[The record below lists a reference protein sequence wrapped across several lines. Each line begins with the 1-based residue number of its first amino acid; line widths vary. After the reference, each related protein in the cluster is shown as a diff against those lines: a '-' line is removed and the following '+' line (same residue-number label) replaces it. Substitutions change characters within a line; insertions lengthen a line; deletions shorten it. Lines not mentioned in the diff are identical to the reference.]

1 MKKDFLNKLQKNGVS
16 KKDHILLAVSGGVDS
31 MVLMDLLYK
40 TEHQFSIAHCNF
52 CLRGVDSDHD
62 QAFVE
67 SMSEY
72 RKIPI
77 FIKKF
82 DTKKYAKK
90 HKISIQMAA
99 RDLRYSWF
107 RELFITHSFNFL
119 AIAHH
124 LNDSVE
130 TMLMNLIRGTGI
142 AGLHGIQESLN
153 NLIRPLLSF
162 QKDDIINYAQKHN
175 IEYREDASNIDDK
188 YIRNKIRNQLIPL
201 MQEINPN
208 VIDSVG
214 DTISKLS
221 AVEGIYNN
229 VLSEKK
235 GKLLIKRA
243 HEYVINIKNLLK
255 ELFPKQLL
263 YELISDFG
271 FYDVDTVFRSL
282 SSESGREFFNSNFY
296 MIKDRHELIISK
308 HIVNEHC
315 IIYEDTKSV
324 EIPFKI
330 NFKMSS
336 SPLAIDFSNN
346 MQIHIDYSQLVF
358 PLLIRPW
365 QKGDHFIPLG
375 MRSFK
380 KLSDYFIDN
389 KFSLIKK
396 KKTRLLISNNQIVCI
411 IGERLDDRFKLVET
425 SKKVYIVGL

>member
-1 MKKDFLNKLQKNGVS
+1 MKNDFLNQLQQNGVCQG
-16 KKDHILLAVSGGVDS
+16 DHILLAVSGGVDS

-40 TEHQFSIAHCNF
+40 TKYQFSIAHCNF
-52 CLRGVDSDHD
+52 CLRGADSDAD

-67 SMSEY
+67 SMSQY
-72 RKIPI
+72 IQIPI

-82 DTKKYAKK
+82 DTKKYAKQ

-107 RELFITHSFNFL
+107 KELMTTHAFNFL
-119 AIAHH
+119 ATAHH

-130 TMLMNLIRGTGI
+130 TMLINLIRGTGI
-142 AGLHGIQESLN
+142 AGLHGIEDGLN
-153 NLIRPLLSF
+153 NLIRPLLSL
-162 QKDDIINYAQKHN
+162 KKGDIINYAQKNN
-175 IEYREDASNIDDK
+175 IEYREDVSNIDNK
-188 YIRNKIRNQLIPL
+188 YIRNKIRNQIIPL

-214 DTISKLS
+214 DTISKLR

-235 GKLLIKRA
+235 SKLLIRRE

-255 ELFPKQLL
+255 ELSPKQLL
-263 YELISDFG
+263 YEIISDFG
-271 FYDVDTVFRSL
+271 FYDVDRVFRSL
-282 SSESGREFFNSNFY
+282 YSESGREFFNSDFY
-296 MIKDRHELIISK
+296 MIKDRFELIISE

-315 IIYEDTKSV
+315 IVYEHTKSA

-330 NFKMSS
+330 NFKTSL
-336 SPLAIDFSNN
+336 SPIGIDFSNN
-346 MQIHIDYSQLVF
+346 MQIHIDYSKLVF

-365 QKGDHFIPLG
+365 EKGDRFIPLG
-375 MRSFK
+375 MRNFK
-380 KLSDYFIDN
+380 KISDYFIDH